1 MPKKLSASG
10 FVDSYADEAG
20 LNRKGKCAMK
30 LKKDRRNYRI
40 HDERSKRIIG
50 QSLDQCGAGR
60 SILADSTGEVIAGN
74 GVLEQAEK
82 RGIKIKTVETDG
94 SELVVVVRKDLKPGD
109 EKRKLLA
116 LADNA
121 ASDASSWNAELVR
134 QDWSKNQ
141 GADWGISQNV
151 WEPPEQPVAFIPAG
165 AAAQSPD
172 RVGPEALDDFDD
184 SGLPP
189 ELQGEQLSP
198 SELPRVQGD
207 FQTERGRIIITFPW
221 DKQEAIMR
229 MLGLTSLDKVV
240 YTAEEILGE

>member
-1 MPKKLSASG
+1 MPKKLSKDG
-10 FVDSYADEAG
+10 IVVSYANEAG
-20 LNRKGKCAMK
+20 LNKGKKGAEMK
-30 LKKDRRNYRI
+30 LKKDRRNYRV

-134 QDWSKNQ
+134 QDWSQEK
-141 GADWGISQNV
+141 GAEWGINQAV
-151 WEPPEQPVAFIPAG
+151 WTPAAPSAFSSG
-165 AAAQSPD
+165 AVEGND
-172 RVGPEALDDFDD
+172 GRVGPESLDDFDD
-184 SGLPP
+184 SGLPE
-189 ELQGEQLSP
+189 ELQCGGLEP
-198 SELPRVQGD
+198 SDLPKIKGN

-221 DKQEAIMR
+221 EKKEALMR

>member
-1 MPKKLSASG
+1 
-10 FVDSYADEAG
+10 
-20 LNRKGKCAMK
+20 MK

-40 HDERSKRIIG
+40 HDDRSKRIIG

-141 GADWGISQNV
+141 GADWGISENV
-151 WEPPEQPVAFIPAG
+151 WNPPEQPGAFAPAG
-165 AAAQSPD
+165 AASEGQPD
-172 RVGPEALDDFDD
+172 RVGPDSLDDFDD
-184 SGLPP
+184 SGLPE
-189 ELQGEQLSP
+189 ELQGKQLSP
-198 SELPRVQGD
+198 SELPRVDGD
-207 FQTERGRIIITFPW
+207 FRTERGRIIITFPW

>member
-1 MPKKLSASG
+1 MPKKLSASSY
-10 FVDSYADEAG
+10 VESYADEAG
-20 LNRKGKCAMK
+20 INKKGKSGMK
-30 LKKDRRNYRI
+30 LKKDRRNYRV

-50 QSLDQCGAGR
+50 QSLEQCGAGR

-134 QDWSKNQ
+134 QDWSQNQ
-141 GADWGISQNV
+141 GADWGISQNI
-151 WEPPEQPVAFIPAG
+151 WEPQQPGAFTPSGANTVEPE
-165 AAAQSPD
+165 
-172 RVGPEALDDFDD
+172 RVGPDSLEDFDD
-184 SGLPP
+184 SALPE
-189 ELQGEQLSP
+189 ELQGKQLSP
-198 SELPRVQGD
+198 SELPRVEGD
-207 FQTERGRIIITFPW
+207 FRTERGRIIITFPW
-221 DKQEAIMR
+221 DKQEALMR

>member
-1 MPKKLSASG
+1 
-10 FVDSYADEAG
+10 
-20 LNRKGKCAMK
+20 MK
-30 LKKDRRNYRI
+30 LKKDRRNYRV
-40 HDERSKRIIG
+40 HDEKSKRIIG

-60 SILADSTGEVIAGN
+60 SILVDATGEVIAGN

-82 RGIKIKTVETDG
+82 RGIKLRTIETDG

-109 EKRKLLA
+109 EKRKMLA

-134 QDWSKNQ
+134 QDWKRED
-141 GADWGISQNV
+141 GEAWGISENV
-151 WEPPEQPVAFIPAG
+151 WNPPTPGAFAPG
-165 AAAQSPD
+165 AAGGD
-172 RVGPEALDDFDD
+172 GRVGPEALEEFDD
-184 SGLPP
+184 SGLPD
-189 ELQGEQLSP
+189 ELKGGGLEP
-198 SELPRVQGD
+198 SELPKVAGD

-221 DKQEAIMR
+221 DKQEALMR

>member
-1 MPKKLSASG
+1 MPKKLSKNS
-10 FVDSYADEAG
+10 FVDSYAEEAG
-20 LNRKGKCAMK
+20 LNKKGKFGMK

-121 ASDASSWNAELVR
+121 ASDASSWNAELIR

-141 GADWGISQNV
+141 GAEWGISQNV
-151 WEPPEQPVAFIPAG
+151 WEPPEQPVSFTPSGSAVQTPE
-165 AAAQSPD
+165 
-172 RVGPEALDDFDD
+172 RVGPDELEDFDD

-189 ELQGEQLSP
+189 ELKGEQLSP
-198 SELPRVQGD
+198 SELPKIQGD

-221 DKQEAIMR
+221 EKQEAIMR